1 MWKNRELLQKTLRLI
16 SLRPRPLT
24 DRHDFRSR
32 RKKTSSNSTPA
43 LTLNER
49 SALSS
54 VFFFSFSFW
63 FLTFCE
69 PTKSLC
75 QLHILRQ
82 RGEVFFFFFFL
93 TETISHSFGKTSC
106 RQNGYTKTFYL
117 VSARLDGWKPIS
129 NQNQS
134 VGISIR

>member
-54 VFFFSFSFW
+54 VFFLFLFGFW
-63 FLTFCE
+63 LSVSRPSRCVSYISSG
-69 PTKSLC
+69 K
-75 QLHILRQ
+75 
-82 RGEVFFFFFFL
+82 GEKFFFFFFFL